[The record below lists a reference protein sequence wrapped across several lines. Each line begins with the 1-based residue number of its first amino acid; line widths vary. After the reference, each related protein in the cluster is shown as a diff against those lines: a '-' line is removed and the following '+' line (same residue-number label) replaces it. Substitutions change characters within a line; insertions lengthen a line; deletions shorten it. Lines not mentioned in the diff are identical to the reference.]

1 MRKTTLGT
9 VLTIAL
15 AWTLYF
21 LYLERSNFYAAHQA
35 NVLERSHLIKMMVP
49 AILGIIITS
58 LMLWNASKGKSFKSI
73 KAFLKEDTML
83 TQEDE
88 RERLITSQVAL
99 KSYRLL
105 SNLFWIALVA
115 SISFIDVKFL
125 RMEHLVLII
134 ALLVTVESMYFYW
147 NFRKMISE

>member
-9 VLTIAL
+9 ILTIAL
-15 AWTLYF
+15 VWTLYF

-35 NVLERSHLIKMMVP
+35 NVLERSHLIKMLVP
-49 AILGIIITS
+49 AILGIIITG
-58 LMLWNASKGKSFKSI
+58 LMLWNAGKGKSFNSI
-73 KAFLKEDTML
+73 KTFLKEDTML

-105 SNLFWIALVA
+105 SNVMLIALLA
-115 SISFIDVKFL
+115 CISFIDVKSL
-125 RMEHLVLII
+125 AMQHLVLFI
-134 ALLVTVESMYFYW
+134 AVLITVDSMYFYW
-147 NFRKMISE
+147 NFRKMINK